1 MNIGIDSTELI
12 YLVLGPGALL
22 IGALLLRADSRL
34 KARCEALERR
44 VLDAERQL
52 AMLEEAPDAAA
63 AAAATSGRERE
74 RELEQRI
81 ALLSRQQEQLMLR
94 DAETG
99 PYFQAVRQA
108 ERGADVDELVDDTGV
123 TRSEAELIVMLHGK
137 SGGGARLA

>member
-1 MNIGIDSTELI
+1 MNIGIDTTELI

-34 KARCEALERR
+34 KARCETLERR
-44 VLDAERQL
+44 VADAERQL
-52 AMLEEAPDAAA
+52 AMLEEAPHAA
-63 AAAATSGRERE
+63 AAAATSARE

-108 ERGADVDELVDDTGV
+108 ERGADVVERVDDTGI
-123 TRSEAELIVMLHGK
+123 TRSEAELSGMLHGK
-137 SGGGARLA
+137 SGGGAQLA

>member
-1 MNIGIDSTELI
+1 MTIGIDSTELI

-22 IGALLLRADSRL
+22 IGALLLRTDFRL

-44 VLDAERQL
+44 LYDAEDRI
-52 AMLEEAPDAAA
+52 AALEDLPSDAVAA
-63 AAAATSGRERE
+63 GIERE

-108 ERGADVDELVDDTGV
+108 ERGADVEALIDETGV

-137 SGGGARLA
+137 LEGRARAD